1 MPCPDLIPADGI
13 LLFCAC
19 YSVDRGREKPPGFQ
33 EHGTTP
39 KLTQE
44 RREGGQGRHAG
55 PGLRTGYGLYA
66 PAKRKRIPTAAEN
79 AMKATG

>member
-19 YSVDRGREKPPGFQ
+19 YSVDRGREKPPGF
-33 EHGTTP
+33 
-39 KLTQE
+39 QE